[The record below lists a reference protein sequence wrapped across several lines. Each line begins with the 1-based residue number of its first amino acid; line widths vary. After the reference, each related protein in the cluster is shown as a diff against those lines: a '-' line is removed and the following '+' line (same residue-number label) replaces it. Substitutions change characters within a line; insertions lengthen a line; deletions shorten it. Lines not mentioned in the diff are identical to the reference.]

1 MIKVALWVRLEA
13 KKGKEQEVEDLLTNG
28 LTIVQGEPKTIT
40 WYAIRLG
47 PSTFGIFDTFSNDE
61 GREAHLAGE
70 LAAAL
75 MAKATDLLA
84 EPPSIMK
91 LDILAAKM
99 PT

>member
-13 KKGKEQEVEDLLTNG
+13 KKGKEQEVEDFLTNG
-28 LTIVQGEPKTIT
+28 LTIAQGEPKTIT

-47 PSTFGIFDTFSNDE
+47 PSTFGIFDTFSNHE
-61 GREAHLAGE
+61 GREAHLTGE

-75 MAKATDLLA
+75 MAKANELLA

-91 LDILAAKM
+91 LDVLAAK
-99 PT
+99 TSA